1 MIRCERL
8 THVYGRGT
16 PLATP
21 ALTDVSL
28 TIDAGEVVGVIGA
41 TGSGKSTLVQ
51 HFNGLLRPTT
61 GRVLLDGV
69 DVNGRGTDRRRL
81 RQQVGLLFQY
91 PEQQLF
97 EETVFA
103 DVAFGPRNQGLSE
116 EEVRARVHQA
126 LEQVGLP
133 PARFTSRSPFDLSG
147 GEMRRAAIA
156 GVLAMEPRM
165 LILDEP
171 TAGLDPQGR
180 REILAHVGR
189 LHSAR
194 GLTIVLITHSMDAVA
209 QLCKRLV
216 VLDGGRLVA
225 DGPTRA
231 IFADPASLAAIGLGV
246 PQMTL
251 LARRLRERGVPVRPD
266 VLTVEEA
273 RAAILEAL
281 ARRKNSAG

>member
-1 MIRCERL
+1 VIRCERL

-194 GLTIVLITHSMDAVA
+194 GMTIVLITHSMDAVA

>member
-8 THVYGRGT
+8 THIYGRGT

-41 TGSGKSTLVQ
+41 SGSGKSTLVQ
-51 HFNGLLRPTT
+51 HFNGLLRPTS

-69 DVNGRGTDRRRL
+69 DVNGRRTDRRRI

-97 EETVFA
+97 EENVFA
-103 DVAFGPRNQGLSE
+103 DVAFGPRNLGLSE

-133 PARFTSRSPFDLSG
+133 PARFASRSPFDLSG

-194 GLTIVLITHSMDAVA
+194 GLTIVLITHSMDSVA
-209 QLCKRLV
+209 QLCERLI

-231 IFADPASLAAIGLGV
+231 VFADPASLAAVGLGV

>member
-1 MIRCERL
+1 VIRCELL
-8 THVYGRGT
+8 THIYGRGT

-41 TGSGKSTLVQ
+41 SGSGKSTLVQ
-51 HFNGLLRPTT
+51 HFNGLLRPTS

-69 DVNGRGTDRRRL
+69 DVNGRRTDRRRI

-97 EETVFA
+97 EENVFA
-103 DVAFGPRNQGLSE
+103 DVAFGPRNLGLSE

-133 PARFTSRSPFDLSG
+133 PARFASRSPFDLSG

-194 GLTIVLITHSMDAVA
+194 GLTIVLITHSMDSVA
-209 QLCKRLV
+209 QLCERLI

-231 IFADPASLAAIGLGV
+231 VFADPASLAAVGLGV

-281 ARRKNSAG
+281 AHPKNLLR

>member
-133 PARFTSRSPFDLSG
+133 PAQFTSRSPFDLSG

-194 GLTIVLITHSMDAVA
+194 GMTIVLITHSMDAVA

-231 IFADPASLAAIGLGV
+231 IFADPGSLAAIGLGV

-281 ARRKNSAG
+281 AHPKNLLR

>member
-8 THVYGRGT
+8 THIYGRGT

-41 TGSGKSTLVQ
+41 SGSGKSTLVQ
-51 HFNGLLRPTT
+51 HFNGLLRPTS

-69 DVNGRGTDRRRL
+69 DVNGRRTDRRRI

-97 EETVFA
+97 EENVFA
-103 DVAFGPRNQGLSE
+103 DVAFGPRNLGLSE

-133 PARFTSRSPFDLSG
+133 PARFASRSPFDLSG

-194 GLTIVLITHSMDAVA
+194 GMTIVLITHSMDAVA

-231 IFADPASLAAIGLGV
+231 IFADPGSLAAIGLGV

-281 ARRKNSAG
+281 AHPKNLLR

>member
-8 THVYGRGT
+8 THIYGRGT
-16 PLATP
+16 PLAMP

-41 TGSGKSTLVQ
+41 SGSGKSTLVQ
-51 HFNGLLRPTT
+51 HFNGLLRPTS

-69 DVNGRGTDRRRL
+69 DVNGRRTDRRRI

-97 EETVFA
+97 EENVFA
-103 DVAFGPRNQGLSE
+103 DVAFGPRNLGLSE

-133 PARFTSRSPFDLSG
+133 PARFASRSPFDLSG

-194 GLTIVLITHSMDAVA
+194 GMTIVLITHSMDAVA

-231 IFADPASLAAIGLGV
+231 IFADPGSLAAIGLGV

>member
-16 PLATP
+16 PLATH

-194 GLTIVLITHSMDAVA
+194 GMTIVLITHSMDAVA

-231 IFADPASLAAIGLGV
+231 IFADPGSLAAIGLGV

>member
-103 DVAFGPRNQGLSE
+103 DVAFGPRNLGLSE

-133 PARFTSRSPFDLSG
+133 PARFASRSPFDLSG

-231 IFADPASLAAIGLGV
+231 IFADPASLAALGLGV

-281 ARRKNSAG
+281 AHPKQSLR

>member
-1 MIRCERL
+1 
-8 THVYGRGT
+8 
-16 PLATP
+16 
-21 ALTDVSL
+21 
-28 TIDAGEVVGVIGA
+28 
-41 TGSGKSTLVQ
+41 
-51 HFNGLLRPTT
+51 
-61 GRVLLDGV
+61 
-69 DVNGRGTDRRRL
+69 
-81 RQQVGLLFQY
+81 
-91 PEQQLF
+91 
-97 EETVFA
+97 
-103 DVAFGPRNQGLSE
+103 
-116 EEVRARVHQA
+116 
-126 LEQVGLP
+126 
-133 PARFTSRSPFDLSG
+133 
-147 GEMRRAAIA
+147 MRRAAIA

-194 GLTIVLITHSMDAVA
+194 GMTIVLITHSMDAVA

>member
-8 THVYGRGT
+8 THIYGRGT

-51 HFNGLLRPTT
+51 HFNGLLRPTS

-103 DVAFGPRNQGLSE
+103 DVAFGPRNLGLVE
-116 EEVRARVHQA
+116 DDARARVHQA

-133 PARFTSRSPFDLSG
+133 PARFASRSPFDLSG

-156 GVLAMEPRM
+156 GVLAMDPRM

-209 QLCKRLV
+209 QLCKRLI

-231 IFADPASLAAIGLGV
+231 IFADPASLSALGLGV

-251 LARRLRERGVPVRPD
+251 VAGRLRERGVPVRPD

-281 ARRKNSAG
+281 AHRKNSLR

>member
-1 MIRCERL
+1 VIRCERL
-8 THVYGRGT
+8 THIYGRGT
-16 PLATP
+16 PLATF

-41 TGSGKSTLVQ
+41 SGSGKSTLVQ
-51 HFNGLLRPTT
+51 HFNGLLRPTS

-69 DVNGRGTDRRRL
+69 DVNGRRTDRRRI

-97 EETVFA
+97 EENVFA
-103 DVAFGPRNQGLSE
+103 DVAFGPRNLGLSE

-133 PARFTSRSPFDLSG
+133 PARFASRSPFDLSG

-194 GLTIVLITHSMDAVA
+194 GLTIVLITHSMDSVA
-209 QLCKRLV
+209 QLCERLI

-231 IFADPASLAAIGLGV
+231 VFADPASLAAVGLGV

-281 ARRKNSAG
+281 AHPKNLLR

>member
-8 THVYGRGT
+8 THIYARGT

-28 TIDAGEVVGVIGA
+28 TIDAGDVVGVIGA
-41 TGSGKSTLVQ
+41 TGSGKSNLVQ

-61 GRVLLDGV
+61 GRVLLEGV
-69 DVNGRGTDRRRL
+69 DVNGRGTDRRRI

-103 DVAFGPRNQGLSE
+103 DVAFGPRNLGLSE
-116 EEVRARVHQA
+116 EEVRSRVHQA

-133 PARFTSRSPFDLSG
+133 PTRFASRSPFDLSG

-180 REILAHVGR
+180 REILAHVNH

-209 QLCKRLV
+209 QLCTRLV

-225 DGPTRA
+225 DGPTRT
-231 IFADPASLAAIGLGV
+231 IFADPASLAAVGLGV
-246 PQMTL
+246 PQVTL
-251 LARRLRERGVPVRPD
+251 LARRLRERGVPVRQD

-281 ARRKNSAG
+281 AHPKNLRR

>member
-8 THVYGRGT
+8 THIYGHGT
-16 PLATP
+16 PLAVP

-61 GRVLLDGV
+61 GRVLLDGM

-133 PARFTSRSPFDLSG
+133 PA
-147 GEMRRAAIA
+147 
-156 GVLAMEPRM
+156 
-165 LILDEP
+165 
-171 TAGLDPQGR
+171 
-180 REILAHVGR
+180 
-189 LHSAR
+189 
-194 GLTIVLITHSMDAVA
+194 
-209 QLCKRLV
+209 
-216 VLDGGRLVA
+216 
-225 DGPTRA
+225 
-231 IFADPASLAAIGLGV
+231 
-246 PQMTL
+246 
-251 LARRLRERGVPVRPD
+251 
-266 VLTVEEA
+266 
-273 RAAILEAL
+273 
-281 ARRKNSAG
+281 

>member
-28 TIDAGEVVGVIGA
+28 TIVAGEVVGVIGA

-133 PARFTSRSPFDLSG
+133 PAQFTSRSPFDLSG

-194 GLTIVLITHSMDAVA
+194 GMTIVLITHSMDAVA

>member
-133 PARFTSRSPFDLSG
+133 PAQFTSRSPFDLSG

-194 GLTIVLITHSMDAVA
+194 GLTIVLITHSMDSVA
-209 QLCKRLV
+209 QLCERLI

-231 IFADPASLAAIGLGV
+231 VFADPASLAAVGLGV

>member
-1 MIRCERL
+1 
-8 THVYGRGT
+8 
-16 PLATP
+16 
-21 ALTDVSL
+21 
-28 TIDAGEVVGVIGA
+28 
-41 TGSGKSTLVQ
+41 VQ
-51 HFNGLLRPTT
+51 HFNGLLRPTS

-69 DVNGRGTDRRRL
+69 DVNGRRTDRRRI

-97 EETVFA
+97 EENVFA
-103 DVAFGPRNQGLSE
+103 DVAFGPRNLGLSE

-133 PARFTSRSPFDLSG
+133 PARFASRSPFDLSG

-194 GLTIVLITHSMDAVA
+194 GLTIVLITHSMDSVA
-209 QLCKRLV
+209 QLCERLI

-231 IFADPASLAAIGLGV
+231 VFADPASLAAVGLGV

-281 ARRKNSAG
+281 AHPKNLLR

>member
-8 THVYGRGT
+8 THIYGRGT

-41 TGSGKSTLVQ
+41 SGSGKSTLVQ
-51 HFNGLLRPTT
+51 HFNGLLRPTS

-69 DVNGRGTDRRRL
+69 DVNGRRTDRRRI

-97 EETVFA
+97 EENVFA
-103 DVAFGPRNQGLSE
+103 DVAFGPRNLGLSE

-133 PARFTSRSPFDLSG
+133 PARFASRSPFDLSG

-194 GLTIVLITHSMDAVA
+194 GMTIVLITHSMDAVA

-231 IFADPASLAAIGLGV
+231 IFADPGSLAAIGLGV

>member
-8 THVYGRGT
+8 THIYGRGT

-51 HFNGLLRPTT
+51 HFNGLLRPTA

-103 DVAFGPRNQGLSE
+103 DVAFGPRNLGLSE

-133 PARFTSRSPFDLSG
+133 PARFDSRSPFDLSG

-180 REILAHVGR
+180 REILAHVVR

-209 QLCKRLV
+209 QLCQRLV

-231 IFADPASLAAIGLGV
+231 IFADPPGLAALGLGV

-281 ARRKNSAG
+281 AHPTNSLR

>member
-8 THVYGRGT
+8 THIYGRGT

-41 TGSGKSTLVQ
+41 SGSGKSTLVQ
-51 HFNGLLRPTT
+51 HFNGLLRPTS

-69 DVNGRGTDRRRL
+69 DVNGRRTDRRRI

-97 EETVFA
+97 EENVFA
-103 DVAFGPRNQGLSE
+103 DVAFGPRNLGLSE
-116 EEVRARVHQA
+116 EEVRARVQQA
-126 LEQVGLP
+126 LDQVGLP
-133 PARFTSRSPFDLSG
+133 PAGFASRSPFDLSG

-156 GVLAMEPRM
+156 GILAMEPRM

-194 GLTIVLITHSMDAVA
+194 GLTIVLITHSMDSVA
-209 QLCKRLV
+209 QLCERLI

-231 IFADPASLAAIGLGV
+231 VFADPASLAAVGLGV

-281 ARRKNSAG
+281 AHPKNLLR

>member
-1 MIRCERL
+1 
-8 THVYGRGT
+8 
-16 PLATP
+16 
-21 ALTDVSL
+21 
-28 TIDAGEVVGVIGA
+28 
-41 TGSGKSTLVQ
+41 
-51 HFNGLLRPTT
+51 
-61 GRVLLDGV
+61 
-69 DVNGRGTDRRRL
+69 
-81 RQQVGLLFQY
+81 
-91 PEQQLF
+91 
-97 EETVFA
+97 
-103 DVAFGPRNQGLSE
+103 
-116 EEVRARVHQA
+116 
-126 LEQVGLP
+126 
-133 PARFTSRSPFDLSG
+133 
-147 GEMRRAAIA
+147 MRRAAIA

-194 GLTIVLITHSMDAVA
+194 GLTIVLITHSMDSVA
-209 QLCKRLV
+209 QLCERLI

-231 IFADPASLAAIGLGV
+231 VFADPASLAAVGLGV

-281 ARRKNSAG
+281 AHPKNLLR

>member
-8 THVYGRGT
+8 THIYGRGT

-41 TGSGKSTLVQ
+41 SGSGKSTLVQ
-51 HFNGLLRPTT
+51 HFNGLLRPTS

-69 DVNGRGTDRRRL
+69 DVNGRRTDRRRI

-97 EETVFA
+97 EENVFA
-103 DVAFGPRNQGLSE
+103 DVAFGPRNLGLSE

-133 PARFTSRSPFDLSG
+133 PARFASRSPFDLSG

-194 GLTIVLITHSMDAVA
+194 GLTIVLITHSMDSVA
-209 QLCKRLV
+209 QLCERLI

-231 IFADPASLAAIGLGV
+231 VFADPASLAAVGLGV

-281 ARRKNSAG
+281 AHPKNLLR

>member
-194 GLTIVLITHSMDAVA
+194 GMTIVLITHSMDAVA

-231 IFADPASLAAIGLGV
+231 IFADPGSLAVIGLGV

>member
-8 THVYGRGT
+8 THIYGRGT

-41 TGSGKSTLVQ
+41 SGSGKSTLVQ
-51 HFNGLLRPTT
+51 HFNGLLRPTS

-69 DVNGRGTDRRRL
+69 DVNGRRTDRRRI

-97 EETVFA
+97 EENVFA
-103 DVAFGPRNQGLSE
+103 DVAFGPRNLGLSE

-133 PARFTSRSPFDLSG
+133 PARFASRSPFDLSG

-216 VLDGGRLVA
+216 VLDGGRLIA

-231 IFADPASLAAIGLGV
+231 IFADPASLAALGLGV

-281 ARRKNSAG
+281 AHPKNLLR